1 MGSESSKSD
10 SNCSHSNS
18 ESVSNS
24 GDSKGKIETMECL
37 ERNSNTNILR
47 VWIVKKSIS
56 LQDEHINFYP
66 NMFTSLWKKNFENSE
81 DIKLSKPQINIF
93 KIKNEYH
100 TRFKHWAIILEL
112 SNYTYVNIQFG
123 RNGFSLREFN
133 KTDFEGESVLN
144 SIIETWGEKTHP
156 VSFCYLGCANY
167 RYEKLKD
174 YLKEKKNNEKKFYE
188 KDAKTF
194 YNLTFKNC
202 QHFACEIEKKLF
214 NKIKVW
220 HEFNFYLDDFFINFF
235 PNINL
240 NSFKLKYDEKRKK
253 ENTEKFL
260 NNLKLIE
267 ELEKKYP
274 SKDMKFTF
282 SAISDDNLNL
292 FVKEINLEEVAVT
305 AEIVK

>member
-18 ESVSNS
+18 ESSSNS

-56 LQDEHINFYP
+56 LQDEHVNFYP
-66 NMFTSLWKKNFENSE
+66 NMFTSLWKKSFENSE

-133 KTDFEGESVLN
+133 KTYF
-144 SIIETWGEKTHP
+144 
-156 VSFCYLGCANY
+156 
-167 RYEKLKD
+167 
-174 YLKEKKNNEKKFYE
+174 
-188 KDAKTF
+188 
-194 YNLTFKNC
+194 
-202 QHFACEIEKKLF
+202 
-214 NKIKVW
+214 
-220 HEFNFYLDDFFINFF
+220 
-235 PNINL
+235 
-240 NSFKLKYDEKRKK
+240 
-253 ENTEKFL
+253 
-260 NNLKLIE
+260 
-267 ELEKKYP
+267 
-274 SKDMKFTF
+274 
-282 SAISDDNLNL
+282 
-292 FVKEINLEEVAVT
+292 
-305 AEIVK
+305 